1 MSYKIAGIDV
11 HKRVLMVVVIDASTP
26 EEKPERRRFTTMPSD
41 LHRLSIWLREQRV
54 EEAVMESTAQYWRT
68 VWLELEP
75 YLRLQLAQAFS
86 NRAPRGRKHD
96 FKDAERLVRRLI
108 ADELILSFVPGEE
121 QRTWRNLTRMK
132 TQLNRDRV
140 RLQNQM
146 ECLLEEMRIKLSMV
160 VSDLLGASG
169 VRILRALAQGESDS
183 KKLALLGDNQLKCSE
198 EQLVDALT
206 GRPQPMHRE
215 MLRLQLERLQLI
227 DRQIKELNGLIAQ
240 AMKPHQEA
248 VIRLAEVPGL
258 GVDSAQPVIAEV
270 GVQANTFPSAAE
282 LTSWVGTCPG
292 KDESA
297 EDNHSS
303 RSAKGNKYLRR
314 VLNQSAHAAVKK
326 KGSHFQAVFR
336 RLLPRLGYKSA
347 IWAIAHRLCRLIWKI
362 LHEGVRYIERGS
374 ESDPKLREH
383 RARTLARALRKL
395 GYDVAIT
402 PINPSTA
409 QKAMQTYGV

>member
-11 HKRVLMVVVIDASTP
+11 HKRVLMVVVMDASTP

-146 ECLLEEMRIKLSMV
+146 ECLLEEMRVKLSMV

-169 VRILRALAQGESDS
+169 LRILRALAQGESDS
-183 KKLALLGDNQLKCSE
+183 KKLALLGDDQLKCSE

-227 DRQIKELNGLIAQ
+227 DRQIEELNGLIAQ

-258 GVDSAQPVIAEV
+258 GVDSAQQVIAEV
-270 GVQANTFPSAAE
+270 GVQASTFPSAAE

-362 LHEGVRYIERGS
+362 LHEGVRYIEQGS

-402 PINPSTA
+402 PINPSTT
-409 QKAMQTYGV
+409 QKAMQT

>member
-1 MSYKIAGIDV
+1 
-11 HKRVLMVVVIDASTP
+11 MVVVIDASTP

-41 LHRLSIWLREQRV
+41 LHRLSIWLREQGV
-54 EEAVMESTAQYWRT
+54 EEAVMESTAQYWRS

-75 YLRLQLAQAFS
+75 HMRLELAQAFS

-121 QRTWRNLTRMK
+121 QRTWRNMTRMK
-132 TQLNRDRV
+132 TQLRRDRV

-169 VRILRALAQGESDS
+169 LRILRALAQGETDP
-183 KKLALLGDNQLKCSE
+183 KKLALLGDDQLKCSE

-227 DRQIKELNGLIAQ
+227 DRQIEELNGLIAQ

-258 GVDSAQPVIAEV
+258 GVDSAQQVIAEV
-270 GVQANTFPSAAE
+270 GVQASTFPSAAE

-297 EDNHSS
+297 EENHSS

-362 LHEGVRYIERGS
+362 LHDGVRYIEQGS
-374 ESDPKLREH
+374 ESDPKLREK

-409 QKAMQTYGV
+409 QKAMQT